1 MKKYIAILCGI
12 GILAAGC
19 GTTGSN
25 EASTSA
31 NGGVTLKNC
40 GEEVTYQHHDK
51 LWVHDGSIIS
61 IALGAGAGDK
71 INWVS
76 SMQKDKDILR
86 AKYGDIVDRLD
97 EAAEKT
103 PSLEEVVSKKPD
115 IMVAGW
121 NYGFS
126 ESNDLNPE
134 RLKSQGI
141 DSYILTESCRQ
152 GSTGKRGVVE
162 PWQAVRDDV
171 GNLGKIAGSEAT
183 ATQVIDDMDTR
194 LDNLKAAPQAEKKP
208 TVFVFDSVKDGGI
221 FTSGKFGGPQAI
233 IEAAGGNNA
242 TADIDDTWTNVGWEK
257 IASSTPD
264 VFVMVDYP
272 NQSFE
277 DKVEALRS
285 NPVTKDLPAVKENRF
300 INLPYAMWCSGP
312 LNIDAA
318 EHVRKGMEKFN
329 VVPQTDIQ
337 PQLTLPASVP
347 GQEYV
352 Q

>member
-12 GILAAGC
+12 SILAAGC
-19 GTTGSN
+19 GTTGNN

-40 GEEVTYQHHDK
+40 GDEVTYQHHDK

-61 IALGAGAGDK
+61 IALAAGAGDK

-152 GSTGKRGVVE
+152 GSTDKRGVVE
-162 PWQAVRDDV
+162 PWQAVRDDL
-171 GNLGKIAGSEAT
+171 GNLGKIAGSDT
-183 ATQVIDDMDTR
+183 TVTQVIDDMDTR
-194 LDNLKAAPQAEKKP
+194 LDSLKAAQQAEKLAA
-208 TVFVFDSVKDGGI
+208 VRRDMAARR
-221 FTSGKFGGPQAI
+221 GKNYN
-233 IEAAGGNNA
+233 AAFSQPPLAHSYAENLHPIRCRLNRRA
-242 TADIDDTWTNVGWEK
+242 RPVRPAK
-257 IASSTPD
+257 HPPRPAPRQRLR
-264 VFVMVDYP
+264 FRPMVLLP
-272 NQSFE
+272 PARRGLP
-277 DKVEALRS
+277 KLRHAL
-285 NPVTKDLPAVKENRF
+285 
-300 INLPYAMWCSGP
+300 
-312 LNIDAA
+312 
-318 EHVRKGMEKFN
+318 
-329 VVPQTDIQ
+329 
-337 PQLTLPASVP
+337 
-347 GQEYV
+347 
-352 Q
+352 